1 MSYNNRNEVLKP
13 TKYPEYLVS
22 NYGNVMS
29 LKYYTKDGK
38 NSRPLAQNPDR
49 DGYKTVTLYPNKK
62 YIKAKVH
69 RLVAE
74 AFCKGRT
81 EEKNLALHK
90 DGNKNHNHYKN
101 IYWGTSK
108 QNKADSVRH
117 GTNTQDWTWET
128 APTRILQPR
137 NVKKIKRLLK
147 EGMKPSPIAKMYKVH
162 YKTIWDI
169 KVGNSWKHIS

>member
-1 MSYNNRNEVLKP
+1 MSYNNRNEVWKP

-29 LKYYTKDGK
+29 LKYYTKDGGGLL
-38 NSRPLAQNPDR
+38 RFYGIHL
-49 DGYKTVTLYPNKK
+49 K

-117 GTNTQDWTWET
+117 GTNTQDRTWET